1 MAPPSESAPDGPRA
15 TPELYHSSAGVDALV
30 LDPLA
35 DLLDGDPPPVV
46 ELEASASGRMPEP
59 YRRLLVHHRDMTST
73 LEHFHGEPS
82 VLEVLAHREDARRLL
97 RKVLLRGRDSGH
109 IQEFGAI
116 RIELDRFA
124 SEPRRAI
131 LEGRTPLGAILARH
145 SVSYRS
151 RPQRFFAIRCEGELC
166 RRLGH
171 ADDGFLFG
179 RRNLLVGDEGT
190 LAEVVEILPPTR

>member
-1 MAPPSESAPDGPRA
+1 MAPPSESAPDGPKA
-15 TPELYHSSAGVDALV
+15 TPELYRSTAGVDVLV

-35 DLLDGDPPPVV
+35 DLLDGAPPPVV
-46 ELEASASGRMPEP
+46 ELETSVDGRMPEP
-59 YRRLLVHHRDMTST
+59 YRQLLVHRSDMTST
-73 LEHFHGEPS
+73 LENFHGEAS
-82 VLEVLAHREDARRLL
+82 VLEVLAHRETPRHLL
-97 RKVLLRGRDSGH
+97 RKVLLRGLGSRQ

-131 LEGRTPLGAILARH
+131 LEGQTPLGAILAQH
-145 SVSYRS
+145 NVSYRS

-166 RRLGH
+166 LRLGR
-171 ADDGFLFG
+171 AEGDFLFG

-190 LAEVVEILPPTR
+190 LAEVVEILPPAR